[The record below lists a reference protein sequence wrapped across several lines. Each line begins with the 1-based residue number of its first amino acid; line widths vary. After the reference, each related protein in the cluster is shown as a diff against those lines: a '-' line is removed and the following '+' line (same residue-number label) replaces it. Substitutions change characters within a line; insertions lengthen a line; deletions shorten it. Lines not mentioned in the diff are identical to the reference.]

1 MNKFVLI
8 DGNALL
14 YRAFHAYPN
23 LTTSSGEM
31 VNAVYG
37 FSSMLLLVLERLNP
51 ENIVVVFDEKGPTFR
66 HQQFTQYKAQ
76 RKPMDEGL
84 VSQIGRT
91 REVVRAFNIPIFAIP
106 GYEADDILGT
116 LVTRLKQDKET
127 EFIIV
132 TGDRDLLQLLDDN
145 VKAFMPG
152 KTFGEGVIIDV
163 KAFQEK
169 YGLPNPKQLIDL
181 KALMGDQSDNI
192 PGVMGIGEKG
202 GQKLISA
209 YGNIENLYEHIGEIE
224 GKLKEKL
231 VEGAE
236 MAVLSKQLATIDCNV
251 PVQFDIALCVA
262 KDFDPE
268 VVKTLFSELEFKSIL
283 KRVDRLGAG
292 KLSVD
297 SFQLSEGKE
306 SGMGDSQGSDSQV
319 SVEKKV
325 ERNNGRQMELLGEDE
340 GLSEPDEIVALE
352 VYLKGQP
359 EVIVELDKAMVP
371 VLRRMK
377 DHGVLVDKEV
387 LSELSVSFGDK
398 ITQLVTSIYDDVG
411 HEFNLNSPKQLS
423 EVLFDELNLTVV
435 KKTKTGRS
443 TDEEVLKQ
451 LAVAHPAVEKILQY
465 RELFKLKSTYID
477 GLPKFVAADSRIHS
491 TFKLDVA
498 ATGRLSSVDPNLQNI
513 PIKGSWGTEIRKA
526 FVAPDGYLLLS
537 LDYSQ
542 IELRILAHLAQD
554 PGMIEIFQSGE
565 DIHTSTAAKIFN
577 TKAEEVS
584 KDQRR
589 SAKTINFGL
598 MYGMGPHA
606 LAQDLK
612 ITFSQAQ
619 LFIKAYFDAFPKVKH
634 YMDSVVE
641 FGTKHGYV
649 ETIMGRKRFLP
660 ELQSHEPRLRSAG
673 VRMAINM
680 PCQGTQAEMI
690 KKAMVTIDSKISRDH
705 ISGISM
711 ILQIHDDLLFEVRE
725 DLVGE
730 WVPIIRKEMIDALPL
745 SVPID
750 VGVNVGKS
758 WGEMKGL

>member
-14 YRAFHAYPN
+14 HRAFHAYPN
-23 LTTSSGEM
+23 LTTSSGDM
-31 VNAVYG
+31 VNAIYG
-37 FSSMLLLVLERLNP
+37 FSSMLLLVLERLQP
-51 ENIVVVFDEKGPTFR
+51 TYIVVVFDEKGPTFR

-76 RKPMDEGL
+76 RKPMDDGL
-84 VSQIGRT
+84 VGQISRT
-91 REVVRAFNIPIFAIP
+91 RDVVKAFNIPIFAIP
-106 GYEADDILGT
+106 GYEADDIIGT
-116 LVTRLKQDKET
+116 IVTQAKQDKEL
-127 EFIIV
+127 ELIVV
-132 TGDRDLLQLLDDN
+132 TGDRDLLQLLDTN

-152 KTFGEGVIIDV
+152 KTFGEGVYVDLT
-163 KAFQEK
+163 AFEAK
-169 YGLPNPKQLIDL
+169 YGLRDPRQLVDL

-202 GQKLISA
+202 AQKLIA
-209 YGNIENLYEHIGEIE
+209 EYGSVENLYTHIEEIH
-224 GKLKEKL
+224 GKVKEKL

-236 MAVLSKQLATIDCNV
+236 MAALSKQLATIDCAV
-251 PVQFDIALCVA
+251 PVQFNLHDCVA
-262 KDFDPE
+262 KDFDHE
-268 VVKTLFSELEFKSIL
+268 VVIALFQELEFKSLL
-283 KRVDRLGAG
+283 KRVAAVFAEYHPEAPG
-292 KLSVD
+292 KA
-297 SFQLSEGKE
+297 E
-306 SGMGDSQGSDSQV
+306 SLVTRDQEV
-319 SVEKKV
+319 TVEH
-325 ERNNGRQMELLGEDE
+325 
-340 GLSEPDEIVALE
+340 DEIEELE
-352 VYLKGQP
+352 KYLKGQP
-359 EVIVELDKAMVP
+359 EEIVELDKSMVP
-371 VLRRMK
+371 VLNRMK
-377 DHGVLVDKEV
+377 EHGVLVDREV
-387 LSELSVSFGDK
+387 LSELSVTFQAK
-398 ITQLVTSIYDDVG
+398 IEGLVSEIYDAVG
-411 HEFNLNSPKQLS
+411 HQFNLNSPKQLA
-423 EVLFDELNLTVV
+423 EVLFDELKLPVV

-443 TDEEVLKQ
+443 TDEGVLLQ

-477 GLPKFVAADSRIHS
+477 GLPKYIGSDNRIHS

-526 FVAPDGYLLLS
+526 FVAPDGYCLLS

-542 IELRILAHLAQD
+542 IELRILAHLSKD
-554 PGMIEIFQSGE
+554 PGMIEIFTKGE

-577 TKAEEVS
+577 VGQNHVT

-619 LFIKAYFDAFPKVKH
+619 LFIKAYFDAFPNVKH
-634 YMDSVVE
+634 YMDTVVE

-649 ETIMGRKRFLP
+649 ETILGRKRYLP

-690 KKAMVTIDSKISRDH
+690 KRAMVRIDSQIVRDQV
-705 ISGISM
+705 SGIAM
-711 ILQIHDDLLFEVRE
+711 VLQIHDDLLFEIRE
-725 DLVGE
+725 ELVDV
-730 WVPIIRKEMIDALPL
+730 WVPIIRKEMIEALPL
-745 SVPID
+745 NVPIE
-750 VGVNVGKS
+750 VGVNLGKS
-758 WGEMKGL
+758 WGEMKSYE